1 MNWGKGIAIALALF
15 MSFIIYLG
23 VTLMSQDVDLE
34 TEDYYL
40 REMAY
45 NEEIKAIKNANSG
58 EKIKVKN
65 EDEQI
70 VVVIPSDADYRDVLI
85 EFNRP
90 NNDKMDKE
98 FKMEGTKTMVIA
110 YDMLQKG
117 KYNLTITYLSDGKPC
132 LQKEE
137 IYI

>member
-15 MSFIIYLG
+15 IGFIIYLG
-23 VTLMSQDVDLE
+23 VTLMSQDVNLE

-45 NEEIKAIKNANSG
+45 DEEIKAIQNANNG
-58 EKIKVKN
+58 KKIKVKY

-70 VVVIPSDADYRDVLI
+70 VVVIPSDEDYEDVLI

-90 NNDKMDKE
+90 NNEKMDKE
-98 FKMEGTKTMVIA
+98 FKMEGTKTMVIS

-117 KYNLTITYLSDGKPC
+117 KYNLTITYLSDGRPC

>member
-45 NEEIKAIKNANSG
+45 DEEIKAIKNVNSG

>member
-15 MSFIIYLG
+15 MGFIIYLA
-23 VTLMSQDVDLE
+23 VTLMSQDVNLE

-45 NEEIKAIKNANSG
+45 DEEIKAIQNANNG
-58 EKIKVKN
+58 KKIKVKN

-70 VVVIPSDADYRDVLI
+70 VVVIPSDEDYEDVLI

-90 NNDKMDKE
+90 NNEKMDKE
-98 FKMEGTKTMVIA
+98 FKMEGTKTMVIS

-117 KYNLTITYLSDGKPC
+117 KYNLTITYLSDGRPC

>member
-15 MSFIIYLG
+15 MGFIIYLG

-45 NEEIKAIKNANSG
+45 DEEIKAIQNANNG

-70 VVVIPSDADYRDVLI
+70 VVVIPSDEDYEDVLI

-90 NNDKMDKE
+90 NNEKMDKE
-98 FKMEGTKTMVIA
+98 FKMEGTKTMVIS

>member
-15 MSFIIYLG
+15 IGFIIYLG

-45 NEEIKAIKNANSG
+45 DEEIKAIQNANNG

-70 VVVIPSDADYRDVLI
+70 VVVIPSNEDYEDVLI

-90 NNDKMDKE
+90 NNEKMDKE
-98 FKMEGTKTMVIA
+98 FKMEGTKTMVIS
-110 YDMLQKG
+110 YDILQKG
-117 KYNLTITYLSDGKPC
+117 RYNLTITYLSDGRPC

>member
-15 MSFIIYLG
+15 MGFIIYLG
-23 VTLMSQDVDLE
+23 VTLMSQDVNLE

-45 NEEIKAIKNANSG
+45 DEEIKAIQNANNG
-58 EKIKVKN
+58 KKIKVKY

-70 VVVIPSDADYRDVLI
+70 VVVIPSDEDYEDVLI

-90 NNDKMDKE
+90 NNEKMDKE
-98 FKMEGTKTMVIA
+98 FKMEGTKTMVIS

>member
-70 VVVIPSDADYRDVLI
+70 VVVIPSNADYRDVLI

-110 YDMLQKG
+110 
-117 KYNLTITYLSDGKPC
+117 
-132 LQKEE
+132 
-137 IYI
+137 

>member
-15 MSFIIYLG
+15 MGFIIYLG

-45 NEEIKAIKNANSG
+45 DEEIKAIQNANNG
-58 EKIKVKN
+58 KKIKVKN

-70 VVVIPSDADYRDVLI
+70 VVVIPSDEDYEDVLI

-90 NNDKMDKE
+90 NNEKMDKE
-98 FKMEGTKTMVIA
+98 FKMEGTKTMVIS

-117 KYNLTITYLSDGKPC
+117 KYNLTITYLSDGRPC

>member
-15 MSFIIYLG
+15 IGFIIYLG

-45 NEEIKAIKNANSG
+45 DEEIKAIQNANNG
-58 EKIKVKN
+58 KKIKVKN

-70 VVVIPSDADYRDVLI
+70 VVVIPSDEDYEDVLI

-90 NNDKMDKE
+90 NNEKMDKE
-98 FKMEGTKTMVIA
+98 FKMEGTKTMVIS
-110 YDMLQKG
+110 YDILQKG
-117 KYNLTITYLSDGKPC
+117 RYNLTITYLSDGKPC

>member
-15 MSFIIYLG
+15 MGFIIYLG

-45 NEEIKAIKNANSG
+45 DEEIKAIKNANEG
-58 EKIKVKN
+58 EKIEVKN
-65 EDEQI
+65 EDQQI
-70 VVVIPSDADYRDVLI
+70 VVVVPSDENYEDILI

-90 NNDKMDKE
+90 NNEKMDKE
-98 FKMEGTKTMVIA
+98 FKMEGTKTMVIG

>member
-15 MSFIIYLG
+15 MGFIIYLG

-45 NEEIKAIKNANSG
+45 DEEIKAIQNANNG

-70 VVVIPSDADYRDVLI
+70 VVVIPSDEDYEDVLI

-90 NNDKMDKE
+90 NNEKMDKE
-98 FKMEGTKTMVIA
+98 FKMEGTKTMVIS

-117 KYNLTITYLSDGKPC
+117 KYNLTITYLSDGRPC

>member
-15 MSFIIYLG
+15 MGFIIYLG

-45 NEEIKAIKNANSG
+45 DEEIKAIQNANNG

-70 VVVIPSDADYRDVLI
+70 VVVIPSNEDYEDVLI

-90 NNDKMDKE
+90 NNEKMDKE
-98 FKMEGTKTMVIA
+98 FKMEGTKTMVIS
-110 YDMLQKG
+110 YDILQKG
-117 KYNLTITYLSDGKPC
+117 RYNLTITYLSDGKPC

>member
-15 MSFIIYLG
+15 MGFIIYLG
-23 VTLMSQDVDLE
+23 VTLMSQDVNLE

-45 NEEIKAIKNANSG
+45 DEEIKAIQNANNG
-58 EKIKVKN
+58 KKIKVKY

-70 VVVIPSDADYRDVLI
+70 VVVIPSDEDYEDVLI

-90 NNDKMDKE
+90 NNEKMDKE
-98 FKMEGTKTMVIA
+98 FKMEGTKTMVIS
-110 YDMLQKG
+110 YDILQKG
-117 KYNLTITYLSDGKPC
+117 RYNLTITYLSDGKPC

>member
-15 MSFIIYLG
+15 MGFIIYLG

-45 NEEIKAIKNANSG
+45 DEEIKAIQNANNG

-70 VVVIPSDADYRDVLI
+70 VVVIPSDEDYEDVLI

-90 NNDKMDKE
+90 NNEKMDKE
-98 FKMEGTKTMVIA
+98 FKMEGTKTMVIS

-117 KYNLTITYLSDGKPC
+117 KYNLAITYLSDGKPC

>member
-15 MSFIIYLG
+15 IGFIIYLG

-45 NEEIKAIKNANSG
+45 DEEIKAIQNANNG

-70 VVVIPSDADYRDVLI
+70 VVVIPSNEDYEDVLI

-90 NNDKMDKE
+90 NNEKMDKE
-98 FKMEGTKTMVIA
+98 FKMEGTKTMVIS
-110 YDMLQKG
+110 YDILQKG
-117 KYNLTITYLSDGKPC
+117 RYNLTITYLSDGKPC

>member
-45 NEEIKAIKNANSG
+45 DEEIKAIKNANSG

>member
-15 MSFIIYLG
+15 MGFIIYLG

-45 NEEIKAIKNANSG
+45 DEEIKAIQNANNG
-58 EKIKVKN
+58 KKIKVKY

-70 VVVIPSDADYRDVLI
+70 VVVIPSDEDYEDVLI

-90 NNDKMDKE
+90 NNEKMDKE
-98 FKMEGTKTMVIA
+98 FKMEGTKTMVIS
-110 YDMLQKG
+110 YDILQKG
-117 KYNLTITYLSDGKPC
+117 RYNLTITYLSDGKPC